1 MITQTACSGFCRC
14 AGLQQGQAWGIM
26 TEPTPAEGKTTTN
39 KKSFASKNLN
49 TTLQAVA
56 SKAEAP
62 SEGPS
67 IVQLALLAT
76 EERWG

>member
-1 MITQTACSGFCRC
+1 
-14 AGLQQGQAWGIM
+14 M
-26 TEPTPAEGKTTTN
+26 TEPTPAEGKATTN

-62 SEGPS
+62 SEDPS

-76 EERWG
+76 EERWGKTASW